1 MINSFKDIDVPNLT
15 IQQDQLNNAKIY
27 SNRWDWIRSLPKG
40 LDIIEVGVASG
51 DYSQEMINHIAPKS
65 LHLVDVYDQCD
76 PILARPGQSKRYS
89 EGENLDFIKNR
100 FINNPE
106 VKIIQEQSQIYLP
119 KLVRKN
125 ELKFDMIYLDASH
138 HFEDVCSDIE
148 SSVLLLR
155 DNGILAFNDYMF
167 SDENGEKYG
176 VVQAANKFLH
186 ANKDW
191 EVIGFAL
198 DERMYADLY
207 IRRKQK

>member
-1 MINSFKDIDVPNLT
+1 MFNEFRDVDENNLT
-15 IQQDQLNNAKIY
+15 ISQKQLNNAKLY
-27 SNRWDWIRSLPKG
+27 KNRWDWVKSLPSN

-51 DYSQEMINHIAPKS
+51 DYSAHIINLIKPNS

-76 PILARPGQSKRYS
+76 PMLARPGQPKRY
-89 EGENLDFIKNR
+89 EAGENLEFIKNR
-100 FINNPE
+100 FKNNPE
-106 VKIIQEQSQIYLP
+106 VTIIQETSQIYLP
-119 KLVRKN
+119 KLVKKN

-148 SSVLLLR
+148 SSVPLLR
-155 DNGILAFNDYMF
+155 QDGILAFNDYMF

-186 ANKDW
+186 ANQDW
-191 EVIGFAL
+191 EVVGFAL

-207 IRRKQK
+207 IRRI